1 MNVLF
6 SEQNEASCFRF
17 LSLDHLSIKQNHCD
31 IISSGIKKLEELLSK
46 AEKEEKEIR
55 ANMETLFHK
64 NKLKAWAT
72 EQHQYTKTV
81 LEQIGDLKTNLH
93 DTLERLL
100 KAKQI
105 FDQVFKGMPLLNKK
119 SITSRK
125 QKENKRKVRKR
136 KKKRLNKIQEE
147 IKQKIIKVDSHTDAE
162 REDTSIV
169 TKEMLHL
176 NELDQLR
183 AHRHKAGLLALLK
196 NRHPQC
202 VHASTFMIT
211 CYGPVICS
219 MQVAC

>member
-1 MNVLF
+1 MDTALEQKNEGYSKYLYKDPKHERTRYFNDILPEIYKHAHPHFQGSFSNYLYTERERRFQTKKLIEKINHDMNVLF

-81 LEQIGDLKTNLH
+81 LEQIGHLKTNLH
-93 DTLERLL
+93 DKLQRLL

-125 QKENKRKVRKR
+125 QK
-136 KKKRLNKIQEE
+136 
-147 IKQKIIKVDSHTDAE
+147 
-162 REDTSIV
+162 
-169 TKEMLHL
+169 
-176 NELDQLR
+176 
-183 AHRHKAGLLALLK
+183 
-196 NRHPQC
+196 
-202 VHASTFMIT
+202 
-211 CYGPVICS
+211 
-219 MQVAC
+219 